1 MVNYQVTVLLDRLLS
16 NGLAI
21 LGANYYYVHTV
32 CVQVTITQIK
42 LYICKGKSFFTVYL
56 FNEWQLF
63 TSWFNSF
70 SFLVYKMWCTVIMH
84 IQNWN
89 DSPVTMLK
97 WATIG
102 PPLHFNEW
110 AQLLLVFLLL
120 LPLRVHARMWARMRG
135 EVRSMVWHINKNVNI
150 CEKTFDLHL
159 YGRKWWW
166 NWSIKY

>member
-42 LYICKGKSFFTVYL
+42 LYICKGESFFTVYL

-63 TSWFNSF
+63 RSWFISF

-84 IQNWN
+84 IQN
-89 DSPVTMLK
+89 
-97 WATIG
+97 
-102 PPLHFNEW
+102 
-110 AQLLLVFLLL
+110 
-120 LPLRVHARMWARMRG
+120 
-135 EVRSMVWHINKNVNI
+135 
-150 CEKTFDLHL
+150 
-159 YGRKWWW
+159 
-166 NWSIKY
+166 